1 MIIISHE
8 VANQMLK
15 SLAREGSQIN
25 WWKSLDDIFKAV
37 AYRQVLHGGGAIT
50 CTVCICNMLF
60 TYLKFPLDMLDDGCF
75 YLHHSS
81 TSPLK
86 SLKGGSIFC
95 IDATSQI

>member
-15 SLAREGSQIN
+15 SLAREGSRIN

-60 TYLKFPLDMLDDGCF
+60 TYLK
-75 YLHHSS
+75 
-81 TSPLK
+81 
-86 SLKGGSIFC
+86 SLC
-95 IDATSQI
+95 ICC